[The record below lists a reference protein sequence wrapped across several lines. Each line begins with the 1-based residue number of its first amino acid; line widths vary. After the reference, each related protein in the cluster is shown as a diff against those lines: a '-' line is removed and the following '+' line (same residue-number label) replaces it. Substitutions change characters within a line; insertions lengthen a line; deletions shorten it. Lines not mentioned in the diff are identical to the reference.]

1 MYYIDDQKKCFAVD
15 KKIKKAAIGARS
27 VTDFILIL
35 EVAYKVCSSSILEL
49 CPNSKMNANAP
60 LTFFGHLADV
70 SKRVPWMNV
79 LVDFLA
85 LLPFPQI
92 ILVVVFTSRKG
103 IKYFENK
110 WRLIFLPLFQFVP
123 RTIRIY
129 VLCKKFSRSVAPN
142 DITGTGQFRGTFNFL
157 LFILLVFGAF
167 WYCFSVLRELYCWQS
182 ACKFNSG
189 CRVNSFFCEDITGNE
204 RFVDKFCP
212 INPPNSTIFDFGLFL
227 NAHQSGVTRVND
239 FPVKLLYCFSWGLRA
254 LSSFGSNLTTSS
266 YACEN
271 IFAALVTIV
280 GILLVVYLIGNL
292 QVYLQSSTLRS
303 EEKRRT
309 MKKKGVEIDF
319 WIDYYKFQ
327 KKKEIKEFVIDKFEW
342 QNDVNLK
349 TLLDVFPSPF
359 VEEIKKELCWDILK
373 RVPMLKEF
381 EEEKLTKMMKDMK
394 PMVFGEQSYIIR
406 EGEPIEQMLLF
417 TKGMGLTFSKSTGTR
432 TTINT
437 FGKGDL
443 FGEQLLDWAAGNLPT
458 FEIPLSKCTLK
469 TQTQMEA
476 FALKAIDPQYHTK
489 WDINMYRDVKIEYRQ
504 LKKKVKEYNKRDAQ
518 FYDNIFTK
526 MNKLEHAKSIVI
538 CLLPLIQCHIDHSPA
553 SFSYAAEAAKD
564 ELLSKSSPTLTERL
578 TPQIP
583 IRSLI
588 DRSTKKARRRRDVAS
603 ESMNL
608 HRYFMI
614 YSTII
619 KHTERAKTGED
630 ENCNRNCQGR
640 FLSVNL
646 LSVLPPLQE
655 ERAIDETEITTAP
668 LLPPSFDPTKCTSSD
683 E

>member
-15 KKIKKAAIGARS
+15 KKDQESGARS
-27 VTDFILIL
+27 VTDFILLL

-60 LTFFGHLADV
+60 LTFFGRLADV

-103 IKYFENK
+103 
-110 WRLIFLPLFQFVP
+110 
-123 RTIRIY
+123 
-129 VLCKKFSRSVAPN
+129 
-142 DITGTGQFRGTFNFL
+142 TGQFRGTFNFL
-157 LFILLVFGAF
+157 LFILASHVFGAF
-167 WYCFSVLRELYCWQS
+167 WYCFSVLREL
-182 ACKFNSG
+182 
-189 CRVNSFFCEDITGNE
+189 
-204 RFVDKFCP
+204 
-212 INPPNSTIFDFGLFL
+212 
-227 NAHQSGVTRVND
+227 
-239 FPVKLLYCFSWGLRA
+239 
-254 LSSFGSNLTTSS
+254 SFGSNLTTSS

-271 IFAALVTIV
+271 IFATLVTIV

-292 QVYLQSSTLRS
+292 QVYQ
-303 EEKRRT
+303 RRNEGQW
-309 MKKKGVEIDF
+309 KKKGVEIDF

-373 RVPMLKEF
+373 GVPMLKEF
-381 EEEKLTKMMKDMK
+381 EEEKLKKMMKDMK

-437 FGKGDL
+437 FGKCDL

-476 FALKAIDPQYHTK
+476 FSLKAINPQYHTK
-489 WDINMYRDVKIEYRQ
+489 WDKNMYRDVKIEYRQ
-504 LKKKVKEYNKRDAQ
+504 LKRKVKEYNKRDAQ

-553 SFSYAAEAAKD
+553 SFSYAAEAARD

-603 ESMNL
+603 ESTNL

-640 FLSVNL
+640 FLSVSL

-655 ERAIDETEITTAP
+655 ERGALALTRGSSLPSLLSMIIDVHQSLGWGSAVEWKF
-668 LLPPSFDPTKCTSSD
+668 LLSCMTSILSRFPSSLKYYNSSSSD
-683 E
+683 VLLRRLPFSLWSHPVDENERAGSQEESYGNENFTHLLYLLLYFIWRIIPLIVNKRILD